1 MIALGRIGKD
11 DPEEKE
17 AFELC
22 LKIQGE
28 GLTQGESSPPDS
40 FGSAI
45 GE

>member
-1 MIALGRIGKD
+1 MIALWRIGKD

-28 GLTQGESSPPDS
+28 VLMQGESSPPDS
-40 FGSAI
+40 FSSAK